1 MFVCNII
8 DVPFI
13 TNSVSSSISP
23 HTSEL
28 NSSTTYL
35 LAQTDNIY
43 SEVDTS
49 EPTLLGGEQ
58 EYEKTTDQ
66 NPVKYTSGYEPVGTG
81 NETTEAGNLEYNIVD
96 NPAYY
101 TH

>member
-23 HTSEL
+23 QTSEF

-35 LAQTDNIY
+35 LAQTDDIY
-43 SEVDTS
+43 SEVNTY
-49 EPTLLGGEQ
+49 EPTLLGEQ
-58 EYEKTTDQ
+58 GYEKITEQ

-81 NETTEAGNLEYNIVD
+81 NETIEAGNLEYNIVD